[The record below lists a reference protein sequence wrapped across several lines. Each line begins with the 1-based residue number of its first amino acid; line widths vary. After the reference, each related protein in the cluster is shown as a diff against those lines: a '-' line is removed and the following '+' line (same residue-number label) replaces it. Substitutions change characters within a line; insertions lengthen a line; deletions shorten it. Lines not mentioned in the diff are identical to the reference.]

1 MTLALTVVYSLIVG
15 FMIFFMSVV
24 TPSVFKTLD
33 ETNSRNFLRFIFP
46 RMFLYG
52 FILSFVTL
60 LLSIYIRDQLL
71 ILISVFITIFFL
83 INTYIITPKINF
95 HRDQFNEGIIESE
108 KFFKRYHLI
117 SVSIFLVQLISSI
130 SAIIVNNL

>member
-1 MTLALTVVYSLIVG
+1 MVLALTLVYSLIIG

-24 TPSVFKTLD
+24 TPSVFKALD
-33 ETNSRNFLRFIFP
+33 EKNSRNFLRFIFP

-52 FILSFVTL
+52 FILSFVAL
-60 LLSIYIRDQLL
+60 LLSIYIRDQFL
-71 ILISVFITIFFL
+71 IIISVSVSILFL

-95 HRDQFNEGIIESE
+95 HRDQFNDGIMESE
-108 KFFKRYHLI
+108 KVFKRYHLI
-117 SVSIFLVQLISSI
+117 SVVIFLIQLISSI

>member
-71 ILISVFITIFFL
+71 ILISVFISILFL
-83 INTYIITPKINF
+83 INIYIITPKINL
-95 HRDQFNEGIIESE
+95 HRDQFNEGVMESE
-108 KFFKRYHLI
+108 KVFKLLHLI
-117 SVSIFLVQLISSI
+117 SVLIFLVQLISVF
-130 SAIIVNNL
+130 SAIIVINL

>member
-1 MTLALTVVYSLIVG
+1 MVLALTLVYSLIIG

-33 ETNSRNFLRFIFP
+33 EKNSRNFLRFIFP

-52 FILSFVTL
+52 FILSFVAL
-60 LLSIYIRDQLL
+60 LLSIYSRDQFL
-71 ILISVFITIFFL
+71 IIISVSVSILFL
-83 INTYIITPKINF
+83 INTYIVTPKINF
-95 HRDQFNEGIIESE
+95 HRDQFNDGIMESE
-108 KFFKRYHLI
+108 KVFKRYHLI
-117 SVSIFLVQLISSI
+117 SVVIFLIQLISSI

>member
-1 MTLALTVVYSLIVG
+1 MVLALTLVYSLIIG

-33 ETNSRNFLRFIFP
+33 EKNSRNFLRFIFP

-60 LLSIYIRDQLL
+60 LLSIYIRDQFLV
-71 ILISVFITIFFL
+71 IISFSVSIFFL

-95 HRDQFNEGIIESE
+95 HRDQFNDGIMESE
-108 KFFKRYHLI
+108 KVFKRYHLI
-117 SVSIFLVQLISSI
+117 SVVIFLIQLISSI
-130 SAIIVNNL
+130 GAIIVNNL

>member
-1 MTLALTVVYSLIVG
+1 MILALTFVYSLIIG

-33 ETNSRNFLRFIFP
+33 EINSRNFLRFIFP

-52 FILSFVTL
+52 FILSFVAL
-60 LLSIYIRDQLL
+60 LLSIYIRDQFL
-71 ILISVFITIFFL
+71 ILISVFVSVLFL

-95 HRDQFNEGIIESE
+95 HRDQFKDGKMESE
-108 KFFKRYHLI
+108 KVFKKYHLI
-117 SVSIFLVQLISSI
+117 SVVIFLIQLISSI
-130 SAIIVNNL
+130 SVIIVNNL

>member
-1 MTLALTVVYSLIVG
+1 MILALTLIYSLIIG

-52 FILSFVTL
+52 FILSFVAL
-60 LLSIYIRDQLL
+60 LLSIYIRDHFL
-71 ILISVFITIFFL
+71 ILISVFVSVLFL

-95 HRDQFNEGIIESE
+95 HRDQFNDGKMESE
-108 KFFKRYHLI
+108 KVFKKYHLT
-117 SVSIFLVQLISSI
+117 SVIIFLIQLISSM

>member
-1 MTLALTVVYSLIVG
+1 MVLSLTLVYSLIIG

-33 ETNSRNFLRFIFP
+33 EKNSRNFLRFIFP

-52 FILSFVTL
+52 FILSFVAL

-71 ILISVFITIFFL
+71 ILISVFISILFL
-83 INTYIITPKINF
+83 INTYIITPKINL
-95 HRDQFNEGIIESE
+95 HRDQFNDGVMESE
-108 KFFKRYHLI
+108 KVFKRFHLI
-117 SVSIFLVQLISSI
+117 SVLIFLVQLISAI

>member
-1 MTLALTVVYSLIVG
+1 MVLALTLVYSLIIG

-33 ETNSRNFLRFIFP
+33 EKNSRNFLRFIFP

-60 LLSIYIRDQLL
+60 LLSIYIRDQFLV
-71 ILISVFITIFFL
+71 IISVSVSIFFL

-95 HRDQFNEGIIESE
+95 HRDQFNDGLMESE
-108 KFFKRYHLI
+108 KVFKRYHLI
-117 SVSIFLVQLISSI
+117 SVVIFLIQLISSI
-130 SAIIVNNL
+130 GAIIVNNL

>member
-1 MTLALTVVYSLIVG
+1 MILALTLIYSLIIG

-52 FILSFVTL
+52 FILSFVAL
-60 LLSIYIRDQLL
+60 LLSIYIRDHFL
-71 ILISVFITIFFL
+71 ILISVFVSVLFL

-95 HRDQFNEGIIESE
+95 HRDQFNDGKVESE
-108 KFFKRYHLI
+108 KVFKKYHLI
-117 SVSIFLVQLISSI
+117 SVIIFLIQLISSI
-130 SAIIVNNL
+130 SVIIVNNL

>member
-1 MTLALTVVYSLIVG
+1 MVLALTLVYSLIIG

-24 TPSVFKTLD
+24 TPTVFKTLD
-33 ETNSRNFLRFIFP
+33 EKNSRNFLRFIFP

-52 FILSFVTL
+52 FILSFVAL
-60 LLSIYIRDQLL
+60 LLSIYIRDQFL
-71 ILISVFITIFFL
+71 IIISVSISISFL

-95 HRDQFNEGIIESE
+95 HRDQFNDGIMESE
-108 KFFKRYHLI
+108 KVFKRYHLI
-117 SVSIFLVQLISSI
+117 SVVIFLIQLIISI

>member
-95 HRDQFNEGIIESE
+95 HRDQFNEGVIESE

>member
-1 MTLALTVVYSLIVG
+1 MFLALSFIYTLIIG

-33 ETNSRNFLRFIFP
+33 ERNSRSFLRFIFP

-52 FILSFVTL
+52 FILSFFAF
-60 LLSIYIRDQLL
+60 LLSIYIRDQFFIFISTFIA
-71 ILISVFITIFFL
+71 ILFL

-95 HRDQFNEGIIESE
+95 YRDEFNDGIMKSE
-108 KFFKRYHLI
+108 KYFKRYHLI
-117 SVSIFLVQLISSI
+117 SVIIFLVQLISSI
-130 SAIIVNNL
+130 SVVIVNNL

>member
-1 MTLALTVVYSLIVG
+1 MTLALTVVYSLIIG

-33 ETNSRNFLRFIFP
+33 ETNSRNFLRYIFP

-52 FILSFVTL
+52 FTLSFVTL

-95 HRDQFNEGIIESE
+95 HRDQFNEGVIESE
-108 KFFKRYHLI
+108 KFFKWYHLI

>member
-1 MTLALTVVYSLIVG
+1 MVLALTLVYSLIIG

-52 FILSFVTL
+52 FILSFVAL
-60 LLSIYIRDQLL
+60 LLSIYIRDQFL
-71 ILISVFITIFFL
+71 ILISVFVSVLFL

-95 HRDQFNEGIIESE
+95 HRDQFNDGKMESE
-108 KFFKRYHLI
+108 KFFKKYHFI
-117 SVSIFLVQLISSI
+117 SVVIFLIQLISSI
-130 SAIIVNNL
+130 SAITVNNL

>member
-1 MTLALTVVYSLIVG
+1 MIEVLNFIYTLIIG

-52 FILSFVTL
+52 FILSFAAL
-60 LLSIYIRDQLL
+60 LLSIYIRDQFL
-71 ILISVFITIFFL
+71 ILISVFVSVSFL

-95 HRDQFNEGIIESE
+95 HRDQFNDGKIESE
-108 KFFKRYHLI
+108 KVFKKYHLI
-117 SVSIFLVQLISSI
+117 SVIIFLIQLISSI

>member
-1 MTLALTVVYSLIVG
+1 MTLALTVVYSLIIG

-33 ETNSRNFLRFIFP
+33 ETNSRNFLRYIFP

-52 FILSFVTL
+52 FTLSFATL

-95 HRDQFNEGIIESE
+95 HRDQFNEGVIESE

>member
-1 MTLALTVVYSLIVG
+1 MTLALTVVYSLIIG

-95 HRDQFNEGIIESE
+95 HRDQFNDGVMKSE
-108 KFFKRYHLI
+108 KVFKQYHLI

>member
-1 MTLALTVVYSLIVG
+1 MIEVLNFIYTLIIG

-52 FILSFVTL
+52 FILSFAAL
-60 LLSIYIRDQLL
+60 LLSIYIRDQFL
-71 ILISVFITIFFL
+71 ILISVFVSVLFL

-95 HRDQFNEGIIESE
+95 HRDQFNDGKMESE
-108 KFFKRYHLI
+108 KVFKKYHLI
-117 SVSIFLVQLISSI
+117 SVIIFLIQLISSI